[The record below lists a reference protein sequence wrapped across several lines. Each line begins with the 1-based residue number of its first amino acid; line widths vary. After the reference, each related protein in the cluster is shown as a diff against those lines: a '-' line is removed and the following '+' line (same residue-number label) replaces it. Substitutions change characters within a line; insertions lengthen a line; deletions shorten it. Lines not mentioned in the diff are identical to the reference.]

1 MGMAGGVS
9 WRGGILAAGLIALLA
24 PAVAQAADRHAVVA
38 GWTLDDVGGKP
49 GDDSDRN
56 VTMRKT
62 VQDVVSL
69 VYAPGQ
75 GGNSGSIQLTF
86 KRCQGLS
93 YGSGFGFDGQPS
105 TYAAQV
111 RRQVAEAFAEFAQN
125 CPAKDQGQAKLMEG
139 FDVAFRALET
149 WVATR
154 PFVFPREE
162 LPPTSPDDAD
172 TPAGPAGPDIP
183 MI

>member
-1 MGMAGGVS
+1 VI
-9 WRGGILAAGLIALLA
+9 WRGTILAAGLVAVLV
-24 PAVAQAADRHAVVA
+24 PAAGRAADRHAVVA
-38 GWTLDDVGGKP
+38 GWALDDVGGKP

-56 VTMRKT
+56 VTMRKE
-62 VQDVVSL
+62 VDKVVSL
-69 VYAPGQ
+69 IYAPSQ
-75 GGNSGSIQLTF
+75 GGNGGSIQLNF

-111 RRQVAEAFAEFAQN
+111 RRQIAEAFAEFAQS
-125 CPAKDQGQAKLMEG
+125 CPARDQGEAKLMEG
-139 FDVAFRALET
+139 FDEAFRTIVA
-149 WVATR
+149 WVSAR

-162 LPPTSPDDAD
+162 LPPTRPDDDD
-172 TPAGPAGPDIP
+172 TPAGPAGPDDVP